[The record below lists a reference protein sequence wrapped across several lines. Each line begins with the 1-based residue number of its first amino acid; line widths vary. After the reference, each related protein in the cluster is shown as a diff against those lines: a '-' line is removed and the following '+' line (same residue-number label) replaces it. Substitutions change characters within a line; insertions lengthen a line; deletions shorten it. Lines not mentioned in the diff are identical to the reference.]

1 MLYPTLKRF
10 VSKTFISKAILNLW
24 NKMLEV
30 KVSKKFQVVIPKEVR
45 KNVNLSAGDQL
56 MVRVEDGSIIMIPKP
71 KNYTQH
77 MLGLH
82 KKIWKAVKV
91 ERYIE
96 EERESWEEQ

>member
-1 MLYPTLKRF
+1 MNTM
-10 VSKTFISKAILNLW
+10 V
-24 NKMLEV
+24 EV

-56 MVRVEDGSIIMIPKP
+56 IIKVEDGSIIMIPKP

-82 KKIWKAVKV
+82 KKIWKSVRV
-91 ERYIE
+91 ERYLE
-96 EERESWEEQ
+96 EERRSWQEQ